1 MTASPPVDEQHLS
14 GSSPILDLNDTAA
27 LDQSRVGAKAASLAA
42 GQRLGLPVL
51 PGFVVQASASMGHLA
66 AGAEALAIRGSG
78 GARLSISAL
87 PPPGPDQLVS
97 RGAEL
102 SSSLVARSSSPLEG
116 SAEWAGA
123 FASYVGLAPEE
134 LPRAV
139 VGCWASVFTVDAL
152 ARHEATGHQ
161 PGATGMAVLVQ
172 PMIEPYV
179 SGTAEFGN
187 DDSVVVHVTE
197 GSPAPLLQGWVRGDT
212 ARFVPDRGWDGAA
225 AIALVGEATLEEIR
239 SLLQTAE
246 ESFGRCRLEWGLSE
260 ELWVLQLSATP
271 SPHPMPRRRRFLTTK
286 DLLPTVRA
294 LMTAPGRLGRE
305 LVLPWAVAGLPGS
318 FRPSAGLPGSFR
330 PSAVPDGDLL
340 DQAVTLSREL
350 TEQVWALPSEDA
362 LTAAASVLGLLRG
375 FDPSDAL
382 GTIETL
388 QTPDPER
395 AGELMGIISELG
407 ARLASAGVLRDA
419 ALVWHFTVAELG
431 TALERHR
438 RLSPGRIGAQPWEPV
453 VAAVVLDHGNVVQG
467 TAAAVGLGAGV
478 RHRVATSGDGP
489 PPRSVITATGAFP
502 SLSQLLWDA
511 AALVTDAGSPAAHVF
526 EAARSLGVPAVCG
539 VGPGADEDV
548 IVAVDGY
555 TGLVGTLPLSSRI

>member
-1 MTASPPVDEQHLS
+1 
-14 GSSPILDLNDTAA
+14 
-27 LDQSRVGAKAASLAA
+27 
-42 GQRLGLPVL
+42 
-51 PGFVVQASASMGHLA
+51 MGHLA

-78 GARLSISAL
+78 GARLSLSAL
-87 PPPGPDQLVS
+87 PPPGLDQLVP

-134 LPRAV
+134 LPKAV

-152 ARHEATGHQ
+152 ARHEATGHR

-172 PMIEPYV
+172 PMIEPSV
-179 SGTAEFGN
+179 SGTAESGN
-187 DDSVVVHVTE
+187 DDSVEVHVTE
-197 GSPAPLLQGWVRGDT
+197 GSPAPLLQGWVKGDT
-212 ARFVPDRGWDGAA
+212 ARFAPDQGWDGAA

-246 ESFGRCRLEWGLSE
+246 KSFGRCRFEWGLSE
-260 ELWVLQLSATP
+260 ALWVLQLSATP
-271 SPHPMPRRRRFLTTK
+271 SPRPLPLRSRSLTAK
-286 DLLPTVRA
+286 DLLPVVRA

-318 FRPSAGLPGSFR
+318 FGPSAVLPGSFG
-330 PSAVPDGDLL
+330 PSDVPDGDLL
-340 DQAVTLSREL
+340 ERAVTLSREL
-350 TEQVWALPSEDA
+350 TAQVWARPSGDA
-362 LTAAASVLGLLRG
+362 LTAAASVLSRLRG
-375 FDPSDAL
+375 LDPSDAL
-382 GTIETL
+382 RTVESL
-388 QTPDPER
+388 QTPDLEQ

-407 ARLASAGVLRDA
+407 TRLASAGALRDA
-419 ALVWHFTVAELG
+419 ALVWHLTVAELG
-431 TALERHR
+431 TALERPR
-438 RLSPGRIGAQPWEPV
+438 RLSPGRIGAQPWEPL
-453 VAAVVLDHGNVVQG
+453 VAAVVFDHGNVVQG

-478 RHRVATSGDGP
+478 RYRVATSGDGP
-489 PPRSVITATGAFP
+489 PPRSVITATGALP

-555 TGLVGTLPLSSRI
+555 SGLVGTLPLSSRT